1 MDNRNDGTT
10 DPNRII
16 KDKTKSMRIEEIKRI
31 PQHHY
36 SGGKDWMLDQLTAA
50 ERRHSQEL
58 PGGLGLRW
66 TQLRRDY
73 PGVAIFNQDG
83 VIGELELK
91 KAADFPV
98 PAQQVYA
105 ITVDEEWQGQGIAR
119 ALYGIVLALQKQ
131 TLVAGEEQTPGGR
144 RNWLSLA
151 SIPGVEV
158 RGYLKLPDS
167 WFENRR
173 ARRVDIDQL
182 LKDIMALGAE
192 HIGTKNGEHF
202 FGFPIVPGQTELKA
216 PVVNTIR
223 TYGAS
228 ALETGLYAKWTGQ

>member
-1 MDNRNDGTT
+1 
-10 DPNRII
+10 
-16 KDKTKSMRIEEIKRI
+16 MRIEEIKRI

-36 SGGKDWMLDQLTAA
+36 AGGKAWLLDELTAA
-50 ERRHSQEL
+50 ERRHSQAL

-66 TQLRRDY
+66 TQLRREY

-91 KAADFPV
+91 RAADFPL

-119 ALYGIVLALQKQ
+119 ALYGIVLALQKH

-151 SIPGVEV
+151 AIPGVQV

-167 WFENRR
+167 WFEDDTDP
-173 ARRVDIDQL
+173 VMGHSQQDHEHMMDQ
-182 LKDIMALGAE
+182 IMKLGVE
-192 HIGTKNGEHF
+192 YIGSRHR
-202 FGFPIVPGQTELKA
+202 FPNKIHYFSFPVVPGQNELTS
-216 PVVNTIR
+216 PVVSKIR
-223 TYGAS
+223 AYGAS
-228 ALETGLYAKWTGQ
+228 DLETGLYAQWVGS